1 MLTSLDHYRV
11 FYQVARC
18 RNITQAAAALY
29 SSQPNVTHTIRVL
42 EKQLGCTLFLRSNKG
57 VSLTSEGQLLLS
69 HIAPAME
76 HIARGEEELRM
87 QIQLRMGSLSIGA
100 SEVALRC
107 LLLPILRR
115 FRLEFPGIQVRV
127 SNHSTPQA
135 VKALEDGLV
144 DLAVVTTPAEPGKEM
159 ACRSLRRIR
168 ETAVCSPA
176 LELHSEHPLSL
187 EELSRYPLISLGQDT
202 MTYRLYEQW
211 FRAGGLPFRP
221 DIEAATA
228 DQILPLV
235 KSDLGIGFVPEDFL
249 TMEAGELC
257 RVPLAVSPPEREV
270 CLLYCPDR
278 PLSPAARTF
287 RALLEAEEEQHRP

>member
-1 MLTSLDHYRV
+1 MTGSLDHYRV

-18 RNITQAAAALY
+18 QNITQAAEALY
-29 SSQPNVTHTIRVL
+29 SSQPNVTHTIQLL
-42 EKQLGCTLFLRSNKG
+42 EKQLGCSLFVRTNKG
-57 VSLTSEGQLLLS
+57 VRLTPEGTLLYS
-69 HIAPAME
+69 HVAPAME
-76 HIARGEEELRM
+76 HIQRAEEALKL
-87 QIQLRMGSLSIGA
+87 QTQLRMGTLSIGA

-107 LLLPILRR
+107 LLLPILRQ
-115 FRLEFPGIQVRV
+115 FRLEFPNIQVRV
-127 SNHSTPQA
+127 SNFSTPQA
-135 VKALEDGLV
+135 VRALGEGMV
-144 DLAVVTTPAEPGKEM
+144 DLAVVTTPVEPGKGIRQED
-159 ACRSLRRIR
+159 LRTIR
-168 ETAVCSPA
+168 EVAVCSCGLGLFPQR
-176 LELHSEHPLSL
+176 PITP
-187 EELSRYPLISLGQDT
+187 EELAEYPLVSLGRNT